1 MWAHVFLPARRGIV
15 DSPPSILK
23 RVAIGDP
30 AAVRD
35 CIERYGA
42 LVWSIAR
49 RLSPTQSEA
58 EDAVQDVF
66 VDLWRSASRF
76 DETISSEAAFIAVIA
91 RRRLLDR
98 RRARARRPDAEPLSE
113 TPLVSNAQSAEICA
127 EAGLA
132 QKALA
137 QLRPEQ
143 RTVLLLSAC
152 QGLSHDE
159 IATQT
164 GLPLGTVKAHAR
176 RGLLRIRELLG
187 GPAAVEAR

>member
-1 MWAHVFLPARRGIV
+1 MQNEPQPLLH
-15 DSPPSILK
+15 
-23 RVAIGDP
+23 RVATGDP
-30 AAVRD
+30 LAVRA
-35 CIERYGA
+35 CIERFGR

-49 RLSPTQSEA
+49 RFSLTHAEA

-66 VDLWRSASRF
+66 VDLWRSASRY
-76 DETISSEAAFIAVIA
+76 DASLSSEAAFVAVIA

-98 RRARARRPDAEPLSE
+98 RRQRVRRLDTEPLAE
-113 TPLVSNAQSAEICA
+113 NPLAASGQSAEICG
-127 EAGLA
+127 EAVLA
-132 QKALA
+132 AKALA

-159 IATQT
+159 IAAHT

-176 RGLLRIRELLG
+176 RGLIRVRELLG
-187 GPAAVEAR
+187 GITAGVEAR